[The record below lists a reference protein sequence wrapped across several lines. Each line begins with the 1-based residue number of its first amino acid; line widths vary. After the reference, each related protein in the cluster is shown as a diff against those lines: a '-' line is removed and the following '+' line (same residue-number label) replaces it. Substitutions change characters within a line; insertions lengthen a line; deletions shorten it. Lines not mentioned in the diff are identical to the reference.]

1 MARWR
6 SPSRPCRPR
15 SPTCSRGR
23 WICSKYVISG
33 GSFHQFETQVLGP
46 LHLGAVRA
54 TRLHLMPTSG
64 TPYYRYETA
73 ASAWVQQYAEDLSDT
88 GKSRAVVALKQAA
101 EELGLWEQ
109 KPNVELTP
117 DRRRVIVRPLQRNRG
132 TRPP

>member
-1 MARWR
+1 
-6 SPSRPCRPR
+6 
-15 SPTCSRGR
+15 
-23 WICSKYVISG
+23 
-33 GSFHQFETQVLGP
+33 
-46 LHLGAVRA
+46 
-54 TRLHLMPTSG
+54 MPTSG